1 MKEKT
6 KKTPKTQVYNLHNV
20 PLFTYLFTRQLKTL
34 SFFYFLHLYH
44 VNKYK
49 LFFNIKKSVKI
60 KMRANI
66 EENMEDFKIIA
77 FLRGVVKQG
86 VSDVHLR
93 VDEHPIV
100 RKDGKIL
107 KISNIKKLTEE
118 DLTKALSELL
128 PQILRN
134 RADQVY
140 DLDFAYEI
148 KGVSRFRVN
157 MSRQLGKLA
166 LVIRMI
172 PYEIPKVK
180 DLMLPTSIEQFSSL
194 NNGIVL
200 VTGPTGSGKSTTIA
214 ALIEHIN
221 STYQKHII
229 TIEDPIEFIYTNKK
243 CVISQRQIE
252 IDTASFP
259 DGVKYALRQDP
270 DVILIGE
277 IRDKETMSAALKAAE
292 TGHLVYATMHTND
305 AIQTVN
311 RIVNIYE
318 PSDREF
324 IRKQLSETLRG
335 TIAQKLLPRKNTPG
349 RIPACEVLVVTPT
362 VKDFIAKDKLEDVY
376 DLVRKGSFNDMLTMN
391 MSIYELCLRGFISEE
406 TALNVSDNKNEL
418 KQMLRGAYHG
428 AGSPAAKLK
437 EEIGG

>member
-1 MKEKT
+1 M
-6 KKTPKTQVYNLHNV
+6 
-20 PLFTYLFTRQLKTL
+20 
-34 SFFYFLHLYH
+34 
-44 VNKYK
+44 
-49 LFFNIKKSVKI
+49 
-60 KMRANI
+60 
-66 EENMEDFKIIA
+66 EEFKIVP
-77 FLRGVVKQG
+77 FLKSAVKQG

-93 VDEHPIV
+93 VDEHPLV

-107 KISNIKKLTEE
+107 RISNVEKLTEY
-118 DLTKALSELL
+118 DIQSALSELL
-128 PQILRN
+128 PSILRN

-148 KGVSRFRVN
+148 KDISRFRVN

-166 LVIRMI
+166 LVIRTI
-172 PYEIPKVK
+172 SYTVPRVK
-180 DLMLPTSIEQFSSL
+180 ELGLPVSIEQFSAL

-214 ALIEHIN
+214 SLIEHIN
-221 STYQKHII
+221 ATTQKHII
-229 TIEDPIEFIYTNKK
+229 TIEDPIEYIYTNKK
-243 CVISQRQIE
+243 SVVSQRQID
-252 IDTASFP
+252 IDTPSFP

-324 IRKQLSETLRG
+324 IRKQLAECLRG
-335 TIAQKLLPRKNTPG
+335 TIAQRLLPRQNSDG

-362 VKDFIAKDKLEDVY
+362 VKDFIIKDNLEDVY
-376 DLVRKGSFNDMLTMN
+376 DLVRKGSFSDMITMN
-391 MSIYELCLRGFISEE
+391 MSIYELCKRGYISEA
-406 TALNVSDNKNEL
+406 TGLAATDNKNEL
-418 KQMLRGAYHG
+418 SQMLRGVFRSLNDNSSSKAM
-428 AGSPAAKLK
+428 KLK
-437 EEIGG
+437 EDLLEE

>member
-1 MKEKT
+1 M
-6 KKTPKTQVYNLHNV
+6 
-20 PLFTYLFTRQLKTL
+20 
-34 SFFYFLHLYH
+34 
-44 VNKYK
+44 
-49 LFFNIKKSVKI
+49 
-60 KMRANI
+60 
-66 EENMEDFKIIA
+66 EEFKIVP
-77 FLRGVVKQG
+77 FLKSAVKQG

-93 VDEHPIV
+93 VDEHPLV

-107 KISNIKKLTEE
+107 RISNVEKLTEY
-118 DLTKALSELL
+118 DIQSALSELL
-128 PQILRN
+128 PSILKN

-148 KGVSRFRVN
+148 KDISRFRVN

-166 LVIRMI
+166 LVIRTI
-172 PYEIPKVK
+172 SYTVPRVK
-180 DLMLPTSIEQFSSL
+180 ELGLPVSIEQFSAL

-214 ALIEHIN
+214 SLIEHIN
-221 STYQKHII
+221 ATTQKHII
-229 TIEDPIEFIYTNKK
+229 TIEDPIEYIYTNKK
-243 CVISQRQIE
+243 SVVSQRQID
-252 IDTASFP
+252 IDTPSFP

-324 IRKQLSETLRG
+324 VRKQLAECLRG
-335 TIAQKLLPRKNTPG
+335 TIAQRLLPRQNSDG

-362 VKDFIAKDKLEDVY
+362 VKDFIIKDNLEDVY
-376 DLVRKGSFNDMLTMN
+376 DLVRKGSFSDMITMN
-391 MSIYELCLRGFISEE
+391 MSIYELCKRGYISEA
-406 TALNVSDNKNEL
+406 TGLAATDNKNEL
-418 KQMLRGAYHG
+418 SQMLRGVFRSLNDNSSSKAM
-428 AGSPAAKLK
+428 KLK
-437 EEIGG
+437 EDLLEE